1 MVAAAVLHSPEPA
14 RQARRAA
21 EILLEYVKLEA
32 TPAE

>member
-1 MVAAAVLHSPEPA
+1 MVSAAVLHSPEPA

-21 EILLEYVKLEA
+21 AILLAHAEPEE